1 MNLLKIDSEKR
12 DSGTSTDFKLKLQHP
27 IQRGENYQLIHA
39 HIPQTQYNIDQF
51 NNFFVFNEGGSD
63 LSAVLSPG
71 YYNATQL
78 MAELKSA
85 MEIAGSGSNTYTIGI
100 SPTQYNLTITGSA
113 VFSIKMADVRSACK
127 PLGFSSN
134 TGTSLSHTADHFVN
148 MEIENSL
155 EIDINGIV
163 ECDSINFGSTF
174 SIPITVNPMQV
185 QEYGPNKITVQTV
198 TFTAPCH
205 RLEIRVKNSKNR
217 TVDLRGSNWYMI
229 LKRVE

>member
-1 MNLLKIDSEKR
+1 
-12 DSGTSTDFKLKLQHP
+12 
-27 IQRGENYQLIHA
+27 
-39 HIPQTQYNIDQF
+39 
-51 NNFFVFNEGGSD
+51 
-63 LSAVLSPG
+63 
-71 YYNATQL
+71 
-78 MAELKSA
+78 
-85 MEIAGSGSNTYTIGI
+85 
-100 SPTQYNLTITGSA
+100 LTITGSA
-113 VFSIKMADVRSACK
+113 PFSIKMADVRSACK

-148 MEIENSL
+148 MEVENSL

-229 LKRVE
+229 LKRVHSCVE